1 LLLVGSVVT
10 PVISRSL
17 QEFTEQ
23 KNFYPQ
29 TRTLSLSLS
38 LFGLASSLRFARGA
52 GSHKTPHRPTPSGG
66 SHGTP
71 TPDGAHSSPVVKP
84 PSTPTG
90 AHTPP
95 FNGTCK
101 YWGSHPDAIVA
112 VIGSLGTVG
121 DLFGHGYAAIFGSNP
136 TLHDALT
143 NTRTDGYGALFRE
156 GTAALLNSMTD
167 SKYPFTTKQVK
178 SSFAGAIT
186 SDGAAEAQ
194 ADIFKQANEGKF

>member
-1 LLLVGSVVT
+1 MEWQERAQNSLLCLILVGSVVT

-17 QEFTEQ
+17 QEFSEQ

-29 TRTLSLSLS
+29 TR
-38 LFGLASSLRFARGA
+38 
-52 GSHKTPHRPTPSGG
+52 SHTTPHRPTPSGG
-66 SHGTP
+66 GHGTP

-90 AHTPP
+90 SHTPP

-121 DLFGHGYAAIFGSNP
+121 DLFGYGCAAIFGSNP

-178 SSFAGAIT
+178 FSFAGSIT

>member
-1 LLLVGSVVT
+1 MEWQERAQNCLLCLLLVGSVVT
-10 PVISRSL
+10 PVVSRSFL
-17 QEFTEQ
+17 EFSER

-29 TRTLSLSLS
+29 TR
-38 LFGLASSLRFARGA
+38 
-52 GSHKTPHRPTPSGG
+52 SHETPNRPTPSGG
-66 SHGTP
+66 GHGTP
-71 TPDGAHSSPVVKP
+71 TPTSGGAHSSPVVNP

-90 AHTPP
+90 SHTPP

-101 YWGSHPDAIVA
+101 YWGLHPDAIVA

-121 DLFGHGYAAIFGSNP
+121 DLFGHGCAAIFGSNP

-186 SDGAAEAQ
+186 SDGSAAAQ